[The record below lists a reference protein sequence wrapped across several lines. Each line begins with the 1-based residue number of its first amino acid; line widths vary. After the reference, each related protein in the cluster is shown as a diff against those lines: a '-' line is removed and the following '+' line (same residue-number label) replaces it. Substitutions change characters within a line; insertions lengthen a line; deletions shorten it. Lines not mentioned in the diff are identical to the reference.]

1 MNLNHLALF
10 HAVAEEGSMSRGA
23 ERLFISQPAVSK
35 QVKELEA
42 ALGAP
47 LFDRLP
53 RGLKLTAAGE
63 VLASYARRL
72 FAVEAEAE
80 QALKEMR
87 GLTRGRLTLGAS
99 LTIGDY
105 LLPPVLGVF
114 HRRCPDIEI
123 QLEIANTHVIR
134 QKVSENLL
142 DIGLTEGFV
151 EEPQLSAEVFGSDEI
166 IAVVPPGHVLLDC
179 GPVTSARFCAEPLL
193 LREPGSGTREVVERA
208 LARLGLFVTPT
219 LTLGSTEAI
228 KRSVA
233 AGLGVAL
240 VSRLAVAAEIESGL
254 LHSLPLSDLSIV
266 RPLHLVRLR
275 GKSESAAVRA
285 FLETLNDCETKPLN
299 PS

>member
-35 QVKELEA
+35 QIKTLETT
-42 ALGAP
+42 LGTL

-53 RGLKLTAAGE
+53 QGLKLTATGE
-63 VLASYARRL
+63 VLAGYARRL

-80 QALKEMR
+80 QALKEMQ
-87 GLTRGRLTLGAS
+87 GLSRGRLTLGAS

-105 LLPPVLGVF
+105 LLPSVLGAF
-114 HRRCPDIEI
+114 HRQYPDIEI
-123 QLEIANTHVIR
+123 QLEIANTHVIQ

-142 DIGLTEGFV
+142 DIGLTEGFAD
-151 EEPQLSAEVFGSDEI
+151 EPHLDAAVFGSDEI
-166 IAVVPPGHVLLDC
+166 IAIVPPGHPLL
-179 GPVTSARFCAEPLL
+179 GQMTVTAARFCAEPLL

-208 LARLGLFVTPT
+208 LSRLGIAVTPT
-219 LTLGSTEAI
+219 LSLGSTEAI

-240 VSRLAVAAEIESGL
+240 VSRLAVAVEVESGL
-254 LHSLPLSDLSIV
+254 LRSLPLSDLSLV

-275 GKSESAAVRA
+275 GKSQSHAVRA
-285 FLETLNDCETKPLN
+285 FSEMLNQMA
-299 PS
+299 PSK

>member
-35 QVKELEA
+35 QIKELET
-42 ALGAP
+42 ALGTP

-53 RGLKLTAAGE
+53 RGLKLTPAG
-63 VLASYARRL
+63 VLLAGYARRL

-80 QALKEMR
+80 HALRELR

-105 LLPPVLGVF
+105 LLPPVLGAF
-114 HRRCPDIEI
+114 HRQYPEIEI
-123 QLEIANTHVIR
+123 QLEIANTQIIQ

-142 DIGLTEGFV
+142 DFGLTEGFAD
-151 EEPQLSAEVFGSDEI
+151 EPHLSAEVFSQDEI
-166 IAVVPPGHVLLDC
+166 IAIVPPGHPLLKC
-179 GPVTSARFCAEPLL
+179 RSVTSAEFCAEPLL

-208 LARLGLFVTPT
+208 LARLGIAVTPT
-219 LTLGSTEAI
+219 LSLGSTEAI

-233 AGLGVAL
+233 AGLGIAL

-254 LHSLPLSDLSIV
+254 LYPLPLSDLSLT

-275 GKSESAAVRA
+275 GKSESAAVLA
-285 FLETLNDCETKPLN
+285 FLATLNESQK
-299 PS
+299 SS